1 MKQCRLFLIAMALAV
16 VSCHSDIG
24 EEVRVVEQPAECD
37 VASIYAIS
45 EEEAIENLNEFMA
58 AFDGAETRA
67 KARVVKSIESV
78 KLDNVCATRSTSDI
92 DIDNLFYIVE
102 FEDGQGSAVLGA
114 DRRLTPVYAVLDE
127 SVLTKDDF
135 VNALNGEDTEDV
147 ATFTAGVI
155 ARSFD
160 PNPNPITPPGG
171 GFNTDMYNDITTT
184 SVLEYLP
191 PLLNTKWG
199 QCDIFNDRFREKK
212 TAFTD
217 GQQCA
222 GCATIALAQILN
234 YHSYPSPIVL
244 DGHTFYWSDIN
255 QFNRSNFEIASADS
269 VLVDKMSNYIY
280 RLAQDLDVT
289 YYSDGSTG
297 ASIED
302 VRRVM
307 ASQGYKHFSI
317 GDITRERIYPMIWT
331 NRPVYARGSVR
342 TDEGGH
348 AWVIDGWKTIETSRI
363 LITYDGYGVEKSRQ
377 TLSSY
382 QTYYVHCNMGY
393 YGKCD
398 GYYTL
403 DLFDLSDE
411 RNGDEYESDYGDIR
425 DTMPAS
431 THRFAYD
438 LKSLTY
444 DFQ

>member
-1 MKQCRLFLIAMALAV
+1 M
-16 VSCHSDIG
+16 
-24 EEVRVVEQPAECD
+24 
-37 VASIYAIS
+37 
-45 EEEAIENLNEFMA
+45 
-58 AFDGAETRA
+58 
-67 KARVVKSIESV
+67 
-78 KLDNVCATRSTSDI
+78 
-92 DIDNLFYIVE
+92 
-102 FEDGQGSAVLGA
+102 
-114 DRRLTPVYAVLDE
+114 
-127 SVLTKDDF
+127 
-135 VNALNGEDTEDV
+135 
-147 ATFTAGVI
+147 
-155 ARSFD
+155 
-160 PNPNPITPPGG
+160 
-171 GFNTDMYNDITTT
+171 
-184 SVLEYLP
+184 EYLP

-199 QCDIFNDRFREKK
+199 QEEIFNDKFPDNY
-212 TAFTD
+212 D
-217 GQQCA
+217 GVEGKQSA

-234 YHSYPSPIVL
+234 YHSYPSPITL

-269 VLVDKMSNYIY
+269 VLVDKMSSFIF

-297 ASIED
+297 ASMQD

-331 NRPVYARGSVR
+331 NRPVFAGGFNASGS
-342 TDEGGH
+342 GH

-393 YGKCD
+393 YGMCD

-403 DLFDLSDE
+403 DLFDLSEE
-411 RNGDEYESDYGDIR
+411 RNGDEYESGSGDILG
-425 DTMPAS
+425 TQPAS

-438 LKSLTY
+438 LESLTY